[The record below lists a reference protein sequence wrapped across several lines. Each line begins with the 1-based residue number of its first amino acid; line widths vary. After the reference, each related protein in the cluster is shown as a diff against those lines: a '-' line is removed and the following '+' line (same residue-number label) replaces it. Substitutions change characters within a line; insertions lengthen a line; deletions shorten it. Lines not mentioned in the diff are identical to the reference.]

1 MIILGNKVDKDN
13 RNDTQDEGVKYS
25 KNKKLTYFETSAINM
40 KNVNEAFD
48 KMIKKILKTQ
58 DMKSFNKSNLKFIL
72 KIMKLINVKNR
83 KGVVEIWVI
92 KIF

>member
-48 KMIKKILKTQ
+48 KMIKKIVKTQ
-58 DMKSFNKSNLKFIL
+58 DMKSFNKSKS
-72 KIMKLINVKNR
+72 KIHIEDNETYKCKKS
-83 KGVVEIWVI
+83 KGCC
-92 KIF
+92 

>member
-25 KNKKLTYFETSAINM
+25 KNKQLTYFETSAINM

-58 DMKSFNKSNLKFIL
+58 DMKSFNKSKSQIHIEDNETYKC
-72 KIMKLINVKNR
+72 KKS
-83 KGVVEIWVI
+83 KGCC
-92 KIF
+92 